1 MKKCSYLILFKIS
14 WNDQINSDS
23 VIMNL
28 SWIIFM
34 FEIENERVSCS
45 VVGHSFVTP
54 WTVAQPGSSV
64 HGILQARILEWVA
77 ISSSRGSSQPRGW
90 TLVSH
95 IAGRF
100 FTVWDTRE
108 AHIHFYHNTI
118 VKCHVNAFM
127 EGSPWRATCVS
138 AENSQWTC
146 LHPFLLVSGGFS
158 P

>member
-1 MKKCSYLILFKIS
+1 MKKCSYLILFKVG
-14 WNDQINSDS
+14 WNDQINSDC

-34 FEIENERVSCS
+34 FEIENESVSCS
-45 VVGHSFVTP
+45 VVSDSFVTP
-54 WTVAQPGSSV
+54 LTVAPPGSSV

-77 ISSSRGSSQPRGW
+77 IPSSRGSSQPRDW

-108 AHIHFYHNTI
+108 AHIHFYPNTI
-118 VKCHVNAFM
+118 VKCHVNVFM
-127 EGSPWRATCVS
+127 EGSPWRATCIS
-138 AENSQWTC
+138 AENSHWTC
-146 LHPFLLVSGGFS
+146 PHPFLLMSGRFS